1 MLPNPAE
8 SMTRSQRGPTQVL
21 KMKQVPHW
29 AEMGL
34 LLAFKRGA
42 LLASCEVQR
51 SGTTDLGEKALHLN
65 AVHNNNGNIWQVTFQ
80 SI

>member
-1 MLPNPAE
+1 
-8 SMTRSQRGPTQVL
+8 MTPSRRGPTQTL
-21 KMKQVPHW
+21 KIEQVPPW
-29 AEMGL
+29 AGMGL

-51 SGTTDLGEKALHLN
+51 SGITDLGEKALHLN

-80 SI
+80 SF